1 MARII
6 ITKQPFAA
14 VTSINITGTREMQ
27 LYDNGTGSYAPD
39 RRLTPTILEPCIRI
53 IDHSALL
60 KPEAIVTQLGSS
72 IKQAYE
78 ACSTK
83 QEKEDYLA
91 RQMLTSIKWFIN
103 NVEITPGGYK
113 DIQVNESEGSKT
125 RGNLRVSMNN
135 PAKQT
140 EPLVFRFEGVL
151 TDPVTKRS
159 AKVTGERVL
168 RLTTGQR
175 GELTAI
181 IEEAE
186 RKPFHLYKRP
196 DGAFSSLKL
205 FGHLYKDGVRLPT
218 LSLFRFSVQAGAKPD
233 SMYGVSLWG
242 GEGSGATQK
251 SSCVVS
257 VDALI
262 ARTFPTGG
270 YHKFQGG
277 SYLEAEAL
285 CMPLFLFREDDSLNK
300 KYTADKQQGNTSGT
314 FDEWLYA
321 HVATDISAALGIMFE
336 NESYNQWFG
345 GNAGMTR
352 EERIER
358 CPKVRQRIDIAQ
370 SPWQA
375 KLTVKEG
382 TYASGDCPVNANSTI
397 HISVDVRQFG
407 KVNSATTQELFTLQF
422 DKLISGESV
431 PGSVHEV
438 RVAELITG
446 GANGTTM
453 QSATL
458 PVATL
463 TDRVTGLSYRVE

>member
-39 RRLTPTILEPCIRI
+39 RRLTPTVLEPCIRI

-72 IKQAYE
+72 IKQAYD

-103 NVEITPGGYK
+103 NVEITPGAYK
-113 DIQVNESEGSKT
+113 DLQVNESEGSKT

-135 PAKQT
+135 PANQT

-168 RLTTGQR
+168 RLTTEQR
-175 GELTAI
+175 GELTAV

-242 GEGSGATQK
+242 GEGSGATRA

-262 ARTFPTGG
+262 ARTFP
-270 YHKFQGG
+270 QGG
-277 SYLEAEAL
+277 KTFNGGTYLEAEAL
-285 CMPLFLFREDDSLNK
+285 CMPLFLFREDKELNQA
-300 KYTADKQQGNTSGT
+300 YTADKQQGKTAGT
-314 FDEWLYA
+314 FDEWLFA
-321 HVATDISAALGIMFE
+321 HMASNSISAFKKMLVNA
-336 NESYNQWFG
+336 SYNQWFG
-345 GNAGMTR
+345 GNAGMTTAER
-352 EERIER
+352 EAR
-358 CPKVRQRIDIAQ
+358 CPKAHQRIDLTQ

-375 KLTVKEG
+375 KLTIKEG

-407 KVNSATTQELFTLQF
+407 KVNSVTTQELFTVQF

-438 RVAELITG
+438 RVAQLITG
-446 GANGTTM
+446 GASSTTM

>member
-39 RRLTPTILEPCIRI
+39 RRLTPTVLEPCIRI

-60 KPEAIVTQLGSS
+60 KPEAIITQLGSS
-72 IKQAYE
+72 IKQAYD

-103 NVEITPGGYK
+103 NVEITPGAYK

-135 PAKQT
+135 PANQT

-168 RLTTGQR
+168 RLTTEQR
-175 GELTAI
+175 GELTAV

-218 LSLFRFSVQAGAKPD
+218 LSLFRFSVQAGEKPD

-251 SSCVVS
+251 SNCVVS

-270 YHKFQGG
+270 KKFQGG

-285 CMPLFLFREDDSLNK
+285 CMPLFLFREDVSLNK
-300 KYTADKQQGNTSGT
+300 KYTTDKQQGKTAGT

-321 HVATDISAALGIMFE
+321 YIATNSATAFSVMFE
-336 NESYNQWFG
+336 NTSFNLLWFG
-345 GNAGMTR
+345 GDEDMTT

-407 KVNSATTQELFTLQF
+407 KVNSATTQELFTVQF

-438 RVAELITG
+438 RVAQLITG
-446 GANGTTM
+446 GASSTTM

>member
-6 ITKQPFAA
+6 VTRQPFAA
-14 VTSINITGTREMQ
+14 VISINITGTREMQ
-27 LYDNGTGSYAPD
+27 LYNIGTGVYSPD
-39 RRLTPTILEPCIRI
+39 RRLTPTVLEPCIRI
-53 IDHSALL
+53 VDHSALL
-60 KPEAIVTQLGSS
+60 NPEAILTRLGSN
-72 IKQAYE
+72 IKQVYD
-78 ACSTK
+78 ACSTE

-91 RQMLTSIKWFIN
+91 RQMLTGIKWFVN
-103 NVEITPGGYK
+103 NTEITPSYK
-113 DIQVNESEGSKT
+113 DLQVNESEGSKT
-125 RGNLRVSMNN
+125 RGNLRVSRNN
-135 PAKQT
+135 LPNQT
-140 EPLVFRFEGVL
+140 EPLVFRFEGIL

-168 RLTTGQR
+168 RLTTEQR
-175 GELTAI
+175 GELTAV

-186 RKPFHLYKRP
+186 QKPFHLYKRP
-196 DGAFSSLKL
+196 DNAFSSLKL
-205 FGHLYKDGVRLPT
+205 FGRLYKDGVRLPT
-218 LSLFRFSVQAGAKPD
+218 LSMFRFSVQAGAKAD
-233 SMYGVSLWG
+233 SFYGVSLWG

-300 KYTADKQQGNTSGT
+300 KYTADKQQGNTLGT
-314 FDEWLYA
+314 FDEWLFA
-321 HVATDISAALGIMFE
+321 CISTDISTALGIMFE

-345 GNAGMTR
+345 GSAGMTT
-352 EERIER
+352 EERVER
-358 CPKVRQRIDIAQ
+358 CPKAQQRIDLTQ

-375 KLTVKEG
+375 KLTIKEG
-382 TYASGDCPVNANSTI
+382 TYASGDCPVSANSTI

-407 KVNSATTQELFTLQF
+407 ETNNATTKELFTVKF
-422 DKLISGESV
+422 DKLISGESA
-431 PGSVHEV
+431 PGVLHEV
-438 RVAELITG
+438 NVAQLLD
-446 GANGTTM
+446 ANTEPTAL

>member
-39 RRLTPTILEPCIRI
+39 RRLTPTVLEPCIRI

-60 KPEAIVTQLGSS
+60 NPEAILTRLGSN
-72 IKQAYE
+72 IKQVYD
-78 ACSTK
+78 ACSTE

-91 RQMLTSIKWFIN
+91 RQMLTGIKWFVN
-103 NVEITPGGYK
+103 NYEITPSHR
-113 DIQVNESEGSKT
+113 DMQVNESGGSKM
-125 RGNLRVSMNN
+125 RGNLRVSRNN
-135 PAKQT
+135 LPDQT
-140 EPLVFRFEGVL
+140 KPLVFRFEGVL

-168 RLTTGQR
+168 RLTTEQR
-175 GELTAI
+175 GELTAV

-218 LSLFRFSVQAGAKPD
+218 LSMFRFSVQAGAKAD
-233 SMYGVSLWG
+233 SFYGVSLWG

-262 ARTFPTGG
+262 ARTFPKDGK
-270 YHKFQGG
+270 KFQGG

-285 CMPLFLFREDDSLNK
+285 CMPLFLFREDDALKQAYN
-300 KYTADKQQGNTSGT
+300 TDKQQGKATGT
-314 FDEWLYA
+314 FDEWLFA
-321 HVATDISAALGIMFE
+321 DVSTNSRRASVRMFD
-336 NESYNQWFG
+336 NASYNQWFG

-407 KVNSATTQELFTLQF
+407 KVNSATTQELFTVQF

-438 RVAELITG
+438 RVAQLITG
-446 GANGTTM
+446 GANSTTM

>member
-6 ITKQPFAA
+6 ITRQPFAA
-14 VTSINITGTREMQ
+14 VISINITGTREMQ
-27 LYDNGTGSYAPD
+27 LYNIGTGVYSPD
-39 RRLTPTILEPCIRI
+39 RRLTPTVLEPCIRI
-53 IDHSALL
+53 VDHSALL
-60 KPEAIVTQLGSS
+60 NPEAILTRLGSN
-72 IKQAYE
+72 IKQVYD
-78 ACSTK
+78 ACSTE

-91 RQMLTSIKWFIN
+91 RQMLTGIKWFVN
-103 NVEITPGGYK
+103 NYEITPSHR
-113 DIQVNESEGSKT
+113 DMQVNESEGSKT
-125 RGNLRVSMNN
+125 RGNLRVSRNN
-135 PAKQT
+135 LPDQT
-140 EPLVFRFEGVL
+140 EPLVFRFEGIL

-168 RLTTGQR
+168 RLTTEQR
-175 GELTAI
+175 GELTAVV
-181 IEEAE
+181 EEAE
-186 RKPFHLYKRP
+186 QKPFHLYKRP
-196 DGAFSSLKL
+196 DNAFSSLKL
-205 FGHLYKDGVRLPT
+205 FGQLYKDGVRLPT
-218 LSLFRFSVQAGAKPD
+218 LSLFRFSVQAGKKAD
-233 SMYGVSLWG
+233 SFYGVSLWG

-300 KYTADKQQGNTSGT
+300 KYTADKQEGNTLGT
-314 FDEWLYA
+314 FDEWLFA
-321 HVATDISAALGIMFE
+321 CISTDLSSALGIMFE
-336 NESYNQWFG
+336 NESYNQWVG
-345 GNAGMTR
+345 GNAGMTT

-358 CPKVRQRIDIAQ
+358 CPKAQQRIDLSQ

-375 KLTVKEG
+375 KLTIKEG
-382 TYASGDCPVNANSTI
+382 TYASGDCPVSANSTI
-397 HISVDVRQFG
+397 HICVDVSQFG
-407 KVNSATTQELFTLQF
+407 ETNNATTKELFTVKF
-422 DKLISGESV
+422 DKLISGEST
-431 PGSVHEV
+431 PGVLHEV
-438 RVAELITG
+438 NVAQLLD
-446 GANGTTM
+446 ANAEPTAM

>member
-39 RRLTPTILEPCIRI
+39 RRLTPTVLEPCIRI

-60 KPEAIVTQLGSS
+60 KPEAIITQLGSS
-72 IKQAYE
+72 IKQAYD

-91 RQMLTSIKWFIN
+91 RQMLTSIKWFID
-103 NVEITPGGYK
+103 NVEITPGAYK

-125 RGNLRVSMNN
+125 RGNLRVSRNN
-135 PAKQT
+135 LPDQT
-140 EPLVFRFEGVL
+140 KPLVFRFEGVL

-168 RLTTGQR
+168 RLTTEQR
-175 GELTAI
+175 GELTAV

-205 FGHLYKDGVRLPT
+205 FGKLYTDGVRLPT

-242 GEGSGATQK
+242 GEGSGAIRA
-251 SSCVVS
+251 SSCILS

-262 ARTFPTGG
+262 ARTFPQGG
-270 YHKFQGG
+270 KLFQGG

-285 CMPLFLFREDDSLNK
+285 CMPLFLFREDSSLNK
-300 KYTADKQQGNTSGT
+300 KYASDKQQGNTSGT
-314 FDEWLYA
+314 FDEWLFA
-321 HVATDISAALGIMFE
+321 RIATDISAALGIMFE
-336 NESYNQWFG
+336 KANYDSWFG
-345 GNAGMTR
+345 GDKNMTT

-358 CPKVRQRIDIAQ
+358 CPKVRQRIDITQ

-375 KLTVKEG
+375 KLTIKEG

-407 KVNSATTQELFTLQF
+407 KVNSTTTQELFTVQF

-438 RVAELITG
+438 RVAQLITG
-446 GANGTTM
+446 GANSTTM

>member
-39 RRLTPTILEPCIRI
+39 RRLTPTVLEPCIRI

-60 KPEAIVTQLGSS
+60 NPEAIVTQLGSS

-135 PAKQT
+135 PANQT

-168 RLTTGQR
+168 RLTTEQR
-175 GELTAI
+175 GELTAV

-242 GEGSGATQK
+242 GEGSGAIQA
-251 SSCVVS
+251 SSCILS

-262 ARTFPTGG
+262 ARTFAPGG
-270 YHKFQGG
+270 KTFNGG
-277 SYLEAEAL
+277 TYLLAEAL
-285 CMPLFLFREDDSLNK
+285 CMPLFLFREDDELKQAYN
-300 KYTADKQQGNTSGT
+300 ADKQQGKTSDT
-314 FDEWLYA
+314 FDRWLFLRMRNSTFA
-321 HVATDISAALGIMFE
+321 FSTMFD
-336 NESYNQWFG
+336 NASYTQWFG
-345 GNAGMTR
+345 GSAGMTT

-407 KVNSATTQELFTLQF
+407 KVNSATTQELFTVQF

-438 RVAELITG
+438 RVAQLITG
-446 GANGTTM
+446 GASSTTM

>member
-39 RRLTPTILEPCIRI
+39 RRLTPTVLEPCIRI

-60 KPEAIVTQLGSS
+60 KPEAIITQLGSS
-72 IKQAYE
+72 IKQAYD

-91 RQMLTSIKWFIN
+91 RQMLTSIKWFID
-103 NVEITPGGYK
+103 NVEITPGAYK
-113 DIQVNESEGSKT
+113 DLQVNESEGSKT

-135 PAKQT
+135 PANQT

-168 RLTTGQR
+168 RLTTEQR
-175 GELTAI
+175 GELTAV

-205 FGHLYKDGVRLPT
+205 FGKLYKDGVCLPT

-242 GEGSGATQK
+242 GEGSGAIRA
-251 SSCVVS
+251 SSCILS

-262 ARTFPTGG
+262 ARTFAPGG
-270 YHKFQGG
+270 KTFNGG
-277 SYLEAEAL
+277 TYLLAEAL
-285 CMPLFLFREDDSLNK
+285 CMPLFLFREDDELKQAYN
-300 KYTADKQQGNTSGT
+300 ADKQQGKTSDT
-314 FDEWLYA
+314 FDRWLFLRMRNSTFA
-321 HVATDISAALGIMFE
+321 FSTMFD
-336 NESYNQWFG
+336 NASYTQWFG
-345 GNAGMTR
+345 GSAGMTT

-407 KVNSATTQELFTLQF
+407 KVNSATTQELFTVQF

-438 RVAELITG
+438 RVAQLITG
-446 GANGTTM
+446 GASSTTM